1 MPTKKEKFIVD
12 DSVVVPEIS
21 HALRQFLNDEFPEIK
36 GEEYK
41 ITHEWTG
48 IMGWT
53 PDELPLVGCL
63 SELAKTDR
71 IVLSGETILA
81 GYTGNG
87 MPNCFGVAKVIAE
100 TIVGKVDPNKVVPW
114 YNPDRY
120 LKKLA
125 KK

>member
-1 MPTKKEKFIVD
+1 
-12 DSVVVPEIS
+12 
-21 HALRQFLNDEFPEIK
+21 
-36 GEEYK
+36 
-41 ITHEWTG
+41 
-48 IMGWT
+48 MGWT

-63 SELAKTDR
+63 SELTKTDR
-71 IVLSGETILA
+71 IVQSGETILA